1 MGNRIFVATVI
12 LLWTGTMSWLVAAR
26 ILPPF
31 FRGEPPSHGALT
43 EAEPNCWQIELKG
56 QKVGYAASQAVP
68 GAAGTTEVH
77 SRVRL
82 DGIELRKLWP
92 FQVGSLGSGT
102 IRLDSRTRL
111 VIDSLGTLSSFDTKV
126 QLTDV
131 PLVINVHGR
140 VEGAQLKV
148 TLQSGDTKHDL
159 SFPVPAQALLVSEF
173 FPESKLLD
181 LKVGRRWQQEIF
193 SPFKTS
199 LEIVEAQ
206 VVAEGGIEHRGEQL
220 NARRIEYRSLSSSGV
235 AADNTLRS
243 VLWVADD
250 GLVLRQDLYLLGA
263 TLRFER
269 CTERKMIKMAARLLD
284 LETFATVTTP
294 QPAM

>member
-31 FRGEPPSHGALT
+31 FRGEPPSHGALIET
-43 EAEPNCWQIELKG
+43 EPNCWQIELRG

-102 IRLDSRTRL
+102 IRLDTRTRL
-111 VIDSLGTLSSFDTKV
+111 VIDSLGSLSSFDTKV

-131 PLVINVHGR
+131 PLVINVRGR

-148 TLQSGDTKHDL
+148 TLQSGDTTHDVA
-159 SFPVPAQALLVSEF
+159 FPVPARALSVNEF
-173 FPESKLLD
+173 FPESRLLD
-181 LKVGRRWQQEIF
+181 LTVGRRWQQEVF

-206 VVAEGGIEHRGEQL
+206 VVAEGSIDHRGEQH
-220 NARRIEYRSLSSSGV
+220 NARRIEYRSLGSSGV

-243 VLWVADD
+243 VLWVAED
-250 GLVLRQDLYLLGA
+250 GTVLRQDLYLMGA

-269 CTERKMIKMAARLLD
+269 CSEPRMIKMAQKLLD
-284 LETFATVTTP
+284 LDTHATVTTP
-294 QPAM
+294 QPAL